1 MQKPKEDQHLT
12 KSSHKN
18 LKT

>member
-12 KSSHKN
+12 KTSHKN